1 MRCQVRERGCLCQEA
16 LTRAAYSPISSAGR
30 RQRAHPA
37 QPQARGERS
46 PGKDQHVQPANYLP
60 PSPFPAPNTNSLVLT
75 LPEMAAV
82 SVLSGRTSLS
92 KCEPGCESRP
102 LGTAQLSPQPEY
114 APRPEALQEGLTLK
128 KQDWHFWLPHK
139 AKSHPGTF
147 QSMTM
152 CRCLPGVHKC
162 TYTLSL
168 SFSQRCSV
176 GLIYGL
182 RGNLLL
188 LLLESLHLL
197 PKPHSPSPFTQI
209 HLISASQP

>member
-1 MRCQVRERGCLCQEA
+1 MHTSPCLPHSTDLISSGIFCAAKTKGKINADSYRCHLLPRRHFAISCWQSRLCRLTRSEEGWEMRCQVRERGCLCQEA

-37 QPQARGERS
+37 QPQARGKRS
-46 PGKDQHVQPANYLP
+46 PGKDQHVQAANYLP

-128 KQDWHFWLPHK
+128 K
-139 AKSHPGTF
+139 
-147 QSMTM
+147 
-152 CRCLPGVHKC
+152 
-162 TYTLSL
+162 
-168 SFSQRCSV
+168 
-176 GLIYGL
+176 
-182 RGNLLL
+182 
-188 LLLESLHLL
+188 
-197 PKPHSPSPFTQI
+197 
-209 HLISASQP
+209 